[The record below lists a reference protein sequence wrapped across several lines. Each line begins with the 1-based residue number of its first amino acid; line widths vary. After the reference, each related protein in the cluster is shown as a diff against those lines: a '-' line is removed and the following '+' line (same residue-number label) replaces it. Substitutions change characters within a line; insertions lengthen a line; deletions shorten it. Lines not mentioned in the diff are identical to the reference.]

1 MDETTVLIEHA
12 QAGDKEAL
20 EVLTRQNSGLV
31 HFIVKRFEHR
41 GVESEDLFQIGCMGL
56 VKSIKRFDTSL
67 GLQFSTYAV
76 PLITGEIKRFLRDD
90 GPVKISRT
98 IKENRS
104 LVLQAREELLEE
116 TGREPNL
123 EELAVRTGLE
133 KEDILLALD
142 ATAQVESLNM
152 PKPGEEEGE
161 RMDTLADYKDPY
173 EDLLNRQVLEEILG
187 QLETGEKK
195 LIYLRYYQNLTQS
208 QTAKVLG
215 TNQVQVS
222 RREKKILE
230 RLRKKL

>member
-123 EELAVRTGLE
+123 EELAIKTGLE

-161 RMDTLADYKDPY
+161 RMDALADCKDPY
-173 EDLLNRQVLEEILG
+173 EEFLNRRVLEELLG